1 MNMFRCITKHFFLL
15 AILAVATLAL
25 PATPA
30 SAWKAAAAADNS
42 TDSPRHYVLP
52 LYQFGYEVI
61 TEGTAN
67 YTIERTMRSAFP
79 RDMDITVIYA
89 WGYSGDKF
97 TVKVTDLGDRGDRL
111 FACLTAVVNG
121 KATTEWGTMYSS
133 SSQNSFDVTVPMESP
148 GGFIYLLSGYFT
160 PSLGDEPFSY
170 TLTLAF
176 PQ

>member
-1 MNMFRCITKHFFLL
+1 MKKFYFVRSSVLL
-15 AILAVATLAL
+15 AALLMVCLTL
-25 PATPA
+25 PATD
-30 SAWKAAAAADNS
+30 AAAAHDAAATDNS
-42 TDSPRHYVLP
+42 SDSPRHFRLP
-52 LYQFGYEVI
+52 FFQFGYEII

-67 YTIERTMRSAFP
+67 YTAERTMRSAFP

-89 WGYSGDKF
+89 WGYTGDKL
-97 TVKVTDLGDRGDRL
+97 TVKVTDLGDKGDRL
-111 FACLTAVVNG
+111 FACAIAVVNG

-170 TLTLAF
+170 SLTFAF

>member
-1 MNMFRCITKHFFLL
+1 MKKFFFTSCSFLL
-15 AILAVATLAL
+15 AALLLVCLTLPTTGA
-25 PATPA
+25 A
-30 SAWKAAAAADNS
+30 SARDAAASDNS
-42 TDSPRHYVLP
+42 SDSPRHYVLP
-52 LYQFGYEVI
+52 LFQFGYEII

-89 WGYSGDKF
+89 WGYTGDKF
-97 TVKVTDLGDRGDRL
+97 TVKVTDLGDKGDRL

-148 GGFIYLLSGYFT
+148 GGFIFLLSGYFT